1 MGIRLFGL
9 GRTDCR
15 VASLLAMTEC
25 VADAGVAADYPW
37 RPCRIEVPVYRGLPH
52 PLWGITARITMDVV
66 DKL

>member
-1 MGIRLFGL
+1 
-9 GRTDCR
+9 
-15 VASLLAMTEC
+15 MT
-25 VADAGVAADYPW
+25 ADYPW